1 MLLASATPAVAATPF
16 RTTLGFNAGR
26 TYVRARTAQ
35 ALGDTKVSARLYAA
49 LSASDKAN
57 LPLAHRA
64 IGSAIDAGSFDLA
77 VLTARRLPNDQLGLD
92 GRLLL
97 IGDSLRRDKLDEALA
112 LVDAKTGEGDGG
124 FVAPL
129 LRAWNEAAAGRD
141 GLAILNGAAASQ
153 GLLGPFADE
162 QRAFLLLWQRKG
174 AAAMPYITRALAS
187 SGGRETRLR
196 LAFADGLRRADDAA
210 DAKIVLGEAEG
221 DAGGPG
227 IAITTPAAAY
237 AELLTGIASA
247 LAQNPERALPIALG
261 RIASATAPDSSET
274 ALLLA
279 ALLDREE
286 RRDEALAVLAPIGKG
301 DPFISDVRDARV
313 RLLMGLDR
321 KAEAVA
327 TAREALADLG
337 KAASAADWA
346 RLGDALRES
355 EDQAG
360 ALEAYGRAAILADA
374 AKEPNRWTF
383 RLLRA
388 DLLEDLGRWPEAKAE
403 LQAGLAVA
411 PNQPL
416 LLNYLGYG
424 QLERGESLEASE
436 QMIRQ
441 ALALKPDDPSITD
454 SLGWALFKRG
464 RTAEAIDT
472 LRKATAADPVQSEI
486 HEHLGDALYTTGR
499 RLEARFSWAAALV
512 NADTKDAERIKAKLD
527 SGLSAATAAP

>member
-1 MLLASATPAVAATPF
+1 MTLLLASACPAMAANPLPF
-16 RTTLGFNAGR
+16 DPGR
-26 TYVRARTAQ
+26 TYVRARTAE

-49 LSASDKAN
+49 LSASDQTN

-64 IGSAIDAGSFDLA
+64 IASAIDAGSNDLA
-77 VLTARRLPNDQLGLD
+77 VLIARRLPNDQLGLD

-97 IGDSLRRDKLDEALA
+97 IGDSLRRGKLDEATA
-112 LVDAKTGEGDGG
+112 LVDVKTGEGEGG

-129 LRAWNEAAAGRD
+129 LRAWSEAAAGRD
-141 GLAILNGAAASQ
+141 GLAILNGPEASQ

-196 LAFADGLRRADDAA
+196 LAFADGLRRAGDTAG
-210 DAKIVLGEAEG
+210 AKALLAGAKG
-221 DAGGPG
+221 DTGAPG
-227 IAITTPAAAY
+227 IAITSPAAAY

-247 LAQNPERALPIALG
+247 LAGNPERALPIALT
-261 RIASATAPDSSET
+261 RIATATAPDNSET
-274 ALLLA
+274 ALLLS

-286 RRDEALAVLAPIGKG
+286 RREEALAVLAPVGDG
-301 DPFISDVRDARV
+301 DPFIGEVRDARV

-321 KAEAVA
+321 DGDAVA
-327 TAREALADLG
+327 AARSALATLG
-337 KAASAADWA
+337 KAATAEDWG

-355 EDQAG
+355 DDRAG
-360 ALEAYGRAAILADA
+360 ALEAYGQAVSLADA
-374 AKEPNRWTF
+374 ANEPNRWAY

-388 DLLEDLGRWPEAKAE
+388 DQLEKLGRWPEAKAE
-403 LQAGLAVA
+403 LEAGLAVA
-411 PNQPL
+411 PNEPL
-416 LLNYLGYG
+416 LLNFLGYG
-424 QLERGESLEASE
+424 QLERGQNLAASE
-436 QMIRQ
+436 QMIRK

-472 LRKATAADPVQSEI
+472 LRKAAAADPVQSEI

-512 NADTKDAERIKAKLD
+512 NADSKDAERIKAKLD
-527 SGLSAATAAP
+527 NGLNAATAAP